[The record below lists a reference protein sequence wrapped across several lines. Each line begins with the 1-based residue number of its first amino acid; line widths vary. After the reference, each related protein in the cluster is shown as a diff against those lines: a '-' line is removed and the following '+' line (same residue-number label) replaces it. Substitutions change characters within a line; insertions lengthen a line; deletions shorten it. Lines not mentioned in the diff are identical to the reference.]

1 VRWSHS
7 AFIEVCFLIYKVG
20 IISLPYFSQ
29 RDDENQ
35 MRPLIHV
42 RELQKEYKAQEK
54 DINMITSVIKSIE
67 LLT

>member
-1 VRWSHS
+1 
-7 AFIEVCFLIYKVG
+7 
-20 IISLPYFSQ
+20 
-29 RDDENQ
+29 